1 MEFTLNYTYYFI
13 NGIIL
18 AWPALAAMALAVVVL
33 GLIVGVLESWP
44 RFDSIY
50 WAFITATTVGY
61 GDIRP
66 LRTSSRVLAIV
77 IALQGMV
84 LTGIVVALAI
94 SAATLTFSEM
104 HQGASVETM
113 MEQMDRPSLKKA
125 LE

>member
-1 MEFTLNYTYYFI
+1 MEFTLSYTFYFI

-18 AWPALAAMALAVVVL
+18 AWPALATMGLAVVVL

-50 WAFITATTVGY
+50 WSFITATTVGY

-94 SAATLTFSEM
+94 SAATLTFSEL